1 MRLWRIVD
9 TLMVACQDPVTL
21 CGASSTCLW
30 WHAKTLPRSAGA
42 SSTCWIKMI
51 AT

>member
-21 CGASSTCLW
+21 CGASSTC
-30 WHAKTLPRSAGA
+30 
-42 SSTCWIKMI
+42 WIKMI